1 MKRFFVIIIF
11 LAGLIA
17 AQDSL
22 NQNENQLKDIF
33 TALQKADS
41 IKKAD
46 SVYRANLISEIA
58 SLRDFE
64 RSKRSAL
71 ESKLFDIQKK
81 DSLKKI
87 QLKSHIDSLKS
98 VVTGFPV
105 IPFDDTLFVI
115 YNRSGVFNASQRASE
130 FTKRIIELEEN
141 FEPDYDSLAVVSSEQ
156 TSEIYFGDRII
167 VSVSEMDALWNDTS
181 RDELSDTYL
190 RIITGAIQKHRE
202 ETGWLILLKQIF
214 LALLVIFIQYWLI
227 KLGYKYFGK
236 LDLFIADQKDKRI
249 KSISIQDYEVLNS
262 ETLVRFVQLAA
273 KGIKYITIVFIL
285 YITLPI
291 LFSIFPI
298 TENIASTL
306 FGYILNP
313 LSKIY
318 HSFVDYIPNL
328 ITIIVIFVVTNYAIK
343 VIRYFTNEVENK
355 KLNIKGFYSDWARPT
370 FNIIRFLLYAFMFI
384 IIFPYLPG
392 SDSAIFQ
399 GVSVFLGIIL
409 SLGSSTAISNMVA
422 GLVIT
427 YMRSFRIGDRIKI
440 NAITGDVIE
449 KTPIVTR
456 VQTSKN
462 EIITIP
468 NSTILTS
475 EITNYT
481 QSAKEKFLI
490 LHTSVTIGY
499 DVPWRKVHEL
509 LLGAAAVTN
518 EILKSPEPF
527 VLQTSLDDFYVS
539 YQLNVYTQYA
549 EKQPRIYSELHQNI
563 QDKFNEAGVEIMSP
577 HYRAERDGS
586 EITIPKN
593 YQQNK

>member
-190 RIITGAIQKHRE
+190 RIITGAIKKHRE